1 MSDDQTDLDAVT
13 EELERVIQDESIPQ
27 NIKTSLEEAKQHLED
42 DDAEPSKRAAITI
55 NVLNDVSNDPNLPM
69 HTRTKLWNISGELET
84 VTME

>member
-1 MSDDQTDLDAVT
+1 MSEEPEEIRTVR
-13 EELERVIQDESIPQ
+13 EELERVIQDEALPE
-27 NIKTSLEEAKQHLED
+27 NIRQSLEEAKDHLD
-42 DDAEPSKRAAITI
+42 DDQEEPSKRAAITI